1 MKLLQR
7 QKRHYS
13 KEYVFNCLP
22 LLSYIEQFGEQE
34 LQQFYCRNQTLTDF
48 FYASSI
54 QAEIKNELRTY
65 VVYATF
71 DIPEYNI
78 HRGEIAA
85 YFSLKSSTFTVDY
98 KIGCFQKAPKCYP
111 TIEIYHLA
119 NNERFINKSEM
130 KGLGMYVFTQYIL
143 PIAKNVQKQIGVK
156 MIILYA
162 ADLSKDKKLIKTY
175 ENYGFV
181 IPPIHPKYFQ
191 RHIDKYDEGCQL
203 MLYFL

>member
-1 MKLLQR
+1 
-7 QKRHYS
+7 
-13 KEYVFNCLP
+13 
-22 LLSYIEQFGEQE
+22 
-34 LQQFYCRNQTLTDF
+34 
-48 FYASSI
+48 
-54 QAEIKNELRTY
+54 
-65 VVYATF
+65 
-71 DIPEYNI
+71 
-78 HRGEIAA
+78 
-85 YFSLKSSTFTVDY
+85 
-98 KIGCFQKAPKCYP
+98 
-111 TIEIYHLA
+111 
-119 NNERFINKSEM
+119 M